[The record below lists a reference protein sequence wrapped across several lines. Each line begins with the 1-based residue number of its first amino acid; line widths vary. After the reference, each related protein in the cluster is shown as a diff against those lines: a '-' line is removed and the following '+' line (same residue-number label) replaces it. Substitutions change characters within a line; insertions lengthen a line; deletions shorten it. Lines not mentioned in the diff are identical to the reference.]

1 MSVKAIT
8 ANKIDDLFHEKARD
22 ILSVYFTAGYP
33 TLNSVP
39 FILET
44 LQDCG
49 VDMVEIGIPFSDP
62 IADGETIQQSSQ
74 TALENGMTLAHLFD
88 QLKDI
93 RKSINIPIILMGYLN
108 PVYQY
113 GIEAFCRSANEVGI
127 DGLIIP
133 DMPIFE
139 LEKTYHNLFQ
149 DHGLKNILLIT
160 PQSNSER
167 IKKLNQLSTG
177 FNYLVSSASTTG
189 KTGGIG
195 EEQKSYFTRI
205 SNMDLNNPAL
215 VGFGISSARDFNIA
229 CQYANGAIIGSAL
242 IKAMMKPGSLE
253 KNIRTFIYSIR
264 Q

>member
-1 MSVKAIT
+1 MTVKATT
-8 ANKIDDLFHEKARD
+8 ANRIDNLFHEKARD
-22 ILSVYFTAGYP
+22 ILSVYFTAGFP
-33 TLNSVP
+33 TLSSVP
-39 FILET
+39 SILEI

-74 TALENGMTLAHLFD
+74 KALENGMTLSHLFD
-88 QLKDI
+88 QLKVI
-93 RKSINIPIILMGYLN
+93 SKTINIPIILMGYLN
-108 PVYQY
+108 PVYQF
-113 GIEAFCRSANEVGI
+113 GIEAFCKSANEIGI

-133 DMPIFE
+133 DMSILE

-149 DHGLKNILLIT
+149 DYGLKNILLIT
-160 PQSNSER
+160 PQSSSER
-167 IKKLNQLSTG
+167 VKKLDQLSTG

-189 KTGGIG
+189 KTEGINQG
-195 EEQKSYFTRI
+195 QISYFARI
-205 SNMDLNNPAL
+205 AKMNLHNPSM

-229 CQYANGAIIGSAL
+229 CKYANGAIIGSAL

-253 KNIRTFIYSIR
+253 KNIRTFISSIK